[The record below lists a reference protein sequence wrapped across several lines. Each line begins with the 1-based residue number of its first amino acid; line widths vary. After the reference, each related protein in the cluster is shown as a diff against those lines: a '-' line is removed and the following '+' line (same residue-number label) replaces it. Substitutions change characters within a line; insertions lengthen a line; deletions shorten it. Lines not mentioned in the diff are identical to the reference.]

1 MWECLFFARGLPS
14 WVHCSNLRMIYT
26 IQIVLAISCMLLCKS
41 WPFVYVLFCLWW
53 SHHACWLCFQNIT
66 LVHNRILAC
75 TIRYLFI
82 TKIYFIIVDICH
94 SNFCYFSRKTSW
106 NVLNFHI
113 MASTSSKRHCY
124 CCTAWLQYIW
134 HATSRFSL
142 LLSST
147 PVVPFS
153 Q

>member
-1 MWECLFFARGLPS
+1 MLCWWHACTEWLL
-14 WVHCSNLRMIYT
+14 T
-26 IQIVLAISCMLLCKS
+26 SCCTLSTYNTVAKYFIWKTDQL
-41 WPFVYVLFCLWW
+41 YVLFCLWW
-53 SHHACWLCFQNIT
+53 SHHACWLCFRNIT
-66 LVHNRILAC
+66 LVHNRIFKRIC
-75 TIRYLFI
+75 KIRYLFT
-82 TKIYFIIVDICH
+82 TKLYFIIVDICP
-94 SNFCYFSRKTSW
+94 SNFCYFSRKTSR

-113 MASTSSKRHCY
+113 MASTSSNRHCY